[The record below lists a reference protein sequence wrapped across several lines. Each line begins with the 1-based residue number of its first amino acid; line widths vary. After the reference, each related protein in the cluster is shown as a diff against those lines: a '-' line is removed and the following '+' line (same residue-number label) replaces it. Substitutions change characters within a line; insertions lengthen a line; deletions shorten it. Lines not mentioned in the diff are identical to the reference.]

1 MKFPFQKKTG
11 LEDPRKSTEVMVG
24 GRRKSDETNP
34 YLSARRT
41 WNGHISGQIREKYM
55 WIAVALLSLMISLS
69 AVGGI
74 LYIGSQSKFIPYIV
88 EVDKLGQ
95 VSSAGPVENVGNLD
109 SRIIK
114 AMLRTFITNARLV
127 TSDITVERS
136 AIFNLYAYIAENT
149 PAMQKM
155 NEWLNGTPKSSP
167 FERAKE
173 VMVSTHIISVMPQS
187 VDTWQVDW
195 QESTRNRKGILIKE
209 PVYWRAMITI
219 FTAPTYQQSAEQRQR
234 NPLGIYVK
242 NFDWSTVLSSVVED
256 KE

>member
-1 MKFPFQKKTG
+1 MKFSFRKKTG
-11 LEDPRKSTEVMVG
+11 IEDPRKSTEVMVG
-24 GRRKSDETNP
+24 GRRKNDETNP

-41 WNGHISGQIREKYM
+41 WNAHISEQIRERDL
-55 WIAVALLSLMISLS
+55 WRIVALLSLMISLS

-95 VSSAGPVENVGNLD
+95 ISSAGPVETVGNID
-109 SRIIK
+109 PRIIK
-114 AMLRTFITNARLV
+114 SILRTFITNARLV

-155 NEWLNGTPKSSP
+155 NEWLNGTPQSSP
-167 FERAKE
+167 FKRAKE
-173 VMVSTHIISVMPQS
+173 IMVSTHIISVIPQS
-187 VDTWQVDW
+187 VDTWQIDW
-195 QESTRNRKGILIKE
+195 QESTRDRKGNLIKE
-209 PVYWRAMITI
+209 PVYWRAMITL
-219 FTAPTYQQSAEQRQR
+219 FTAPTLTLSEEQKQR

-242 NFDWSTVLSSVVED
+242 NFSWSTVLSSVVED